1 MFEKKKEFPWRIPIM
16 ILVGILVLAGG
27 IYVGFK
33 TTDNNISKKSEV
45 GLKKDKEKVKDTF
58 NLSEDCEIWVEKA
71 YEDGTSS
78 EETPTM
84 IGTVP
89 SELIGKSKDEIST
102 YLKTKY
108 PDKTIKKLDKY
119 EITLLEKETFKDVS
133 KANQFSI
140 EDKKGLIIVCQY
152 DKDGNRKLLEETQ
165 IETQSLPKTVQEKLK
180 LGICSENKEEIYSI
194 LEDFGS

>member
-33 TTDNNISKKSEV
+33 TTDNNISKKGEV
-45 GLKKDKEKVKDTF
+45 ELKKDKDKEKVKDTF
-58 NLSEDCEIWVEKA
+58 NLSEDCEIWVEKT

-108 PDKTIKKLDKY
+108 PDKTIKK
-119 EITLLEKETFKDVS
+119 I
-133 KANQFSI
+133 
-140 EDKKGLIIVCQY
+140 
-152 DKDGNRKLLEETQ
+152 R
-165 IETQSLPKTVQEKLK
+165 
-180 LGICSENKEEIYSI
+180 
-194 LEDFGS
+194 

>member
-58 NLSEDCEIWVEKA
+58 NLSEDCEIWVEKT

-180 LGICSENKEEIYSI
+180 LGICSGNKDEIYSI

>member
-45 GLKKDKEKVKDTF
+45 ELKKDKEKVKDTF

-140 EDKKGLIIVCQY
+140 EDKKGFIIVCQY

-180 LGICSENKEEIYSI
+180 LGICSENKDEIYSI

>member
-1 MFEKKKEFPWRIPIM
+1 MYEKKKEFPWRIPIM

-45 GLKKDKEKVKDTF
+45 ELKKDKEKVKDTF
-58 NLSEDCEIWVEKA
+58 NLSKDCEIWVEKT

-78 EETPTM
+78 EETPNM

-180 LGICSENKEEIYSI
+180 LGICSENKDEIYSI

>member
-58 NLSEDCEIWVEKA
+58 NLSEDCEIWVEKT

-140 EDKKGLIIVCQY
+140 EDKKGLITVCQY

-180 LGICSENKEEIYSI
+180 LGICSENKDEIYSI

>member
-45 GLKKDKEKVKDTF
+45 ELKKDKEKVKDTF
-58 NLSEDCEIWVEKA
+58 NLSEDCEIWVEKT

-180 LGICSENKEEIYSI
+180 LGIYSENKDEIYSI